1 MMLFTCF
8 DARGDLVARCQTE
21 AQVADLRQRGFN
33 IAVVQP
39 MAKEDLVLCSFSV
52 SSDAI
57 DEEL

>member
-39 MAKEDLVLCSFSV
+39 MAEEDLVLCCFSV